1 MKLSDK
7 LNKKFA
13 GKLLL
18 TTYSGRNWLGAKLN
32 GDACGYRQLESV
44 LSRDCCALYVR
55 HGMYHQTKII
65 VSENLKNTRGK
76 STQNIH
82 YE

>member
-18 TTYSGRNWLGAKLN
+18 TTYSGRNWLGAKLT
-32 GDACGYRQLESV
+32 GDACGHRQLESV

-65 VSENLKNTRGK
+65 VS
-76 STQNIH
+76 
-82 YE
+82 